1 MTKEIPIHKSKTE
14 QRPSNLNRWVIRH
27 TLEFGN
33 GSLVVSLLLALNISA
48 ASPPPFTLKS
58 GDRVAFLGDTLI
70 ERMQEFNHLELR
82 LTTAWPKRDIIFR
95 NIGWSG
101 DTPRGISR
109 GGLSLLQAGR
119 EPADEGWKQLQKQI
133 ELVKPTVVFLGYGMA
148 SSFENQPE
156 QFGQDMRVLKA
167 AIRKAAGGSVRF
179 VVLSPL
185 RHEHL
190 GRGLPNPAAH
200 NRQLAAHTKELREM
214 AEVDGDAF
222 VLLFDAPAQ
231 LNARPLTQ
239 NGIHPTAEGYKS
251 IAREICRQLKV
262 PAHPRLETPQSGAL
276 RKIIRRKNKL
286 FFDRSRPQNM
296 AYIFGFRKH
305 EQGNNAVEIP
315 KFDPLIA
322 VEEKKIAARRDLPPL
337 KKQPPKKAAAAP
349 AQPAPFTPQKLPEF
363 ETMDGIEINL
373 FAENPSLAKPIQMN
387 FDPQGRLWVA
397 TSSVY
402 PQVKPGQVADDKII
416 VLEDTTGNGRAD
428 KTTVFADGLF
438 IPTGIEPGDGGAYVA
453 QSTQLLHLADTNG
466 DGRADKKRIVL
477 SGFGTEDT
485 HHTLH
490 TLRWGHDGRLYFNQ
504 SIYIRSHVETP
515 HGVVRLKSGGIWHLR
530 PDTLRAGI
538 AYRGWC
544 NPWGHH
550 FDAFGNAFVTDGAGF
565 QGISYAI
572 PGAMYFTYAGARRI
586 MDSISPGNY
595 PKFAGLEILNSPHFP
610 KTFRGA
616 AITCDF
622 RAHRIVRFTLSENGA
637 GFAAKHEGD
646 FIRSSAASF
655 RPIDVKQGPDGALY
669 IADWSNPIIQ
679 HGEVDFRDPRR
690 DKVHGR
696 IWRVTF
702 KNRPLTKK
710 QNFKKLKNEA
720 LFNTLLTDNQYDKRQ
735 ARRVLQERGK
745 EILGDLKK
753 WLARHDEN
761 ETAQLEA
768 LWLHDS
774 IGVVNATLLMLA
786 LEANDARVR
795 AAAMRVLGQWRE
807 RLNTTELHAAAGIR
821 DKHPRVRLEAM
832 RVYAEL
838 KNSTVAHQYA
848 KYALQVL
855 DQPIDEFLDYSL
867 WLTINDLADPFVR
880 GMKNGALNFSDNR
893 AHAEFALR
901 ALETGKAVALISK
914 LVRQRKLPRNGQ
926 GPLIELVGTAGGA
939 DELAILFSQLKSGGF
954 DAAVHARVLTALA
967 SAARLRNA
975 RPRGDLKGLENFID
989 AKDAATR
996 DAAIRLAGAW
1006 KQQTQVAKLLAL
1018 AKGGNSAAF
1027 ASLGQIR
1034 GGKATTGLR
1043 ALATEKQPLPLRQQA
1058 ARTLAVINLRGSL
1071 PQVFAVLKATKD
1083 SQQALELWRVLL
1095 QQKGAGAAFAEGVA
1109 GAQLP
1114 KPVVTAGIRAA
1125 REGGRNEKELVTALA
1140 RSQNMT
1146 LLTKQ
1151 MTAAEL
1157 KALAARAMKE
1167 GDPFAGEKIYRRT
1180 ELACTVCHAIGGA
1193 GGKVGP
1199 DFTSLGTSAQPD
1211 YIIESLW
1218 YPNRKIKEGY
1228 HTTVVETKDNRTLAG
1243 VVVRDAGG
1251 ELVLR
1256 DLANILIS
1264 IPKNQIRKKTA
1275 APVSMM
1281 TPGLITGLAQD
1292 EQLNLYRFLAEL
1304 GKAGPFDATQTGV
1317 ARTWRLLPGTHRVEQ
1332 YGIAKIV
1339 EADFEKKWSNHIL
1352 GAGNSAGWKILPAR
1366 VNGDLP
1372 AADIAQ
1378 TASVGRNVG
1387 LVHVFAG
1394 TKFEMQKTGNVTF
1407 ALPKGLKAQAWLDGK
1422 PLGTANQFKTKIAAG
1437 KHRFVLRL
1445 DAKALPKVLRLESKD
1460 VVFLN
1465 E

>member
-1 MTKEIPIHKSKTE
+1 M
-14 QRPSNLNRWVIRH
+14 
-27 TLEFGN
+27 
-33 GSLVVSLLLALNISA
+33 
-48 ASPPPFTLKS
+48 
-58 GDRVAFLGDTLI
+58 
-70 ERMQEFNHLELR
+70 
-82 LTTAWPKRDIIFR
+82 
-95 NIGWSG
+95 
-101 DTPRGISR
+101 
-109 GGLSLLQAGR
+109 QAGR

-148 SSFENQPE
+148 SSFEGKPE
-156 QFGQDMRVLKA
+156 EFRAEMQALIN
-167 AIRKAAGGSVRF
+167 AIRKQMPKVRF
-179 VVLSPL
+179 VILSPL
-185 RHEHL
+185 RHEA
-190 GRGLPNPAAH
+190 PTNAEQ
-200 NRQLAAHTKELREM
+200 NRQLAAHTTQLGRLADENGIQFI
-214 AEVDGDAF
+214 D
-222 VLLFDAPAQ
+222 LFQLPA
-231 LNARPLTQ
+231 AKRPSITQ
-239 NGIHPTAEGYKS
+239 NGIHAHDAGYRQ
-251 IAREICRQLKV
+251 IAAEICRQLKV
-262 PAHPRLETPQSGAL
+262 PTHPRLATAQAEAL
-276 RKIIRRKNKL
+276 REIIRRKNKL

-315 KFDPLIA
+315 KFDPLVA
-322 VEEKKIAARRDLPPL
+322 EQEKLIAARRDLPPL
-337 KKQPPKKAAAAP
+337 KKEPPKKSAVP
-349 AQPAPFTPQKLPEF
+349 SAPFTPQKLPEF
-363 ETMDGIEINL
+363 DTMPGIEVNL
-373 FAENPSLAKPIQMN
+373 FAENPSLSKPIQMN

-490 TLRWGHDGRLYFNQ
+490 TIRWGHAGRLYFNQ

-530 PDTLRAGI
+530 LDTLQAGI

-550 FDAFGNAFVTDGAGF
+550 FDDFGNAFVTDGAGF

-610 KTFRGA
+610 KSFRGA
-616 AITCDF
+616 AITCDY

-646 FIRSSAASF
+646 FIRSSATSF

-702 KNRPLTKK
+702 KNRPLAKK
-710 QNFKKLKNEA
+710 QNFQKLKNEQ

-735 ARRVLQERGK
+735 ARRVLHERGRK
-745 EILGDLKK
+745 ILPELKK
-753 WLARHDEN
+753 WLAQHDEN

-768 LWLHDS
+768 LWLHDAVN
-774 IGVVNATLLMLA
+774 VVNVNLLMLT

-795 AAAMRVLGQWRE
+795 AAAMRVLGHWHS

-832 RVYAEL
+832 RVYAEM

-848 KYALQVL
+848 KYALQAL
-855 DQPIDEFLDYSL
+855 DQPVDKFLDYSL
-867 WLTINDLADPFVR
+867 WLTVNDLADPFVR
-880 GMKNGALNFSDNR
+880 GMQNGALNFADKR

-901 ALETGKAVALISK
+901 SLETGKAAALLK
-914 LVRQRKLPRNGQ
+914 QLVRQRKLPRDGR
-926 GPLIELVGTAGGA
+926 GPLIELIGTAGGA
-939 DELAILFSQLKSGGF
+939 AELAILFSQLKSDGF
-954 DAAVHARVLTALA
+954 DPAVHSRVLTALA
-967 SAARLRNA
+967 SAARLRNT
-975 RPRGDLKGLENFID
+975 RPTGDLSGVGDFLNSDDRAIQS
-989 AKDAATR
+989 
-996 DAAIRLAGAW
+996 AAIHLVGAW
-1006 KQQTQVAKLLAL
+1006 KQVPQVPALLAI
-1018 AKGGNSAAF
+1018 AAEGDDAAF
-1027 ASLGQIR
+1027 DSLVTIR
-1034 GGKATTGLR
+1034 GRKVVQGLKQLAAEDKPIATRQAAAR
-1043 ALATEKQPLPLRQQA
+1043 ALGT
-1058 ARTLAVINLRGSL
+1058 INLKSSL
-1071 PQVFAVLKATKD
+1071 AEIFAVLKATD
-1083 SQQALELWRVLL
+1083 NANAALELWRVLL
-1095 QQKGAGAAFAEGVA
+1095 QQKGAGAALAEGVA

-1125 REGGRNEKELVTALA
+1125 REGGRNEKALVAALA
-1140 RSQNMT
+1140 RSKNIA
-1146 LLTKQ
+1146 LLIKQ
-1151 MTAAEL
+1151 MTPAEL

-1243 VVVRDAGG
+1243 VVIRDVGG
-1251 ELVLR
+1251 ELVMR
-1256 DLANILIS
+1256 DLANKLIS

-1281 TPGLITGLAQD
+1281 TPGLITGLAED
-1292 EQLNLYRFLAEL
+1292 EQLHLYRFLAEL
-1304 GKAGPFDATQTGV
+1304 GKAGPFDATKTGV

-1332 YGIAKIV
+1332 YGIEKIV
-1339 EADFEKKWSNHIL
+1339 EADFEKKWSNHVL
-1352 GAGNSAGWKILPAR
+1352 GAGNGAGWKILPAR

-1372 AADIAQ
+1372 AADIEQ

-1394 TKFEMQKTGNVTF
+1394 TKFEMQTTGNATF
-1407 ALPKGLKAQAWLDGK
+1407 TLPKGMNAEAWLDGK
-1422 PLGTANQFKTKIAAG
+1422 SLGRANQFTAKVAAG
-1437 KHRFVLRL
+1437 KHRIVLRL
-1445 DAKALPKVLRLESKD
+1445 DAKALPKVLRLESMD
-1460 VVFLN
+1460 VAFLN
-1465 E
+1465 D

>member
-1 MTKEIPIHKSKTE
+1 MKQAIIS
-14 QRPSNLNRWVIRH
+14 I
-27 TLEFGN
+27 F
-33 GSLVVSLLLALNISA
+33 LLFAANISA
-48 ASPPPFTLKS
+48 APLPSFQLKD

-82 LTTAWPKRDIIFR
+82 LTTAWPKRNIIFR

-109 GGLSLLQAGR
+109 AGLSLLQAGR

-148 SSFENQPE
+148 SSFAGESVEFRAQM
-156 QFGQDMRVLKA
+156 QTLMD
-167 AIRKAAGGSVRF
+167 AIRKQEPKVRF
-179 VVLSPL
+179 VILSPL
-185 RHEHL
+185 RHEAL
-190 GRGLPNPAAH
+190 SDGLPNPTQHNIELLAYSEILRTVAKEKGAH
-200 NRQLAAHTKELREM
+200 FVDFFNKPAKRQR
-214 AEVDGDAF
+214 F
-222 VLLFDAPAQ
+222 
-231 LNARPLTQ
+231 TQ
-239 NGIHPTAEGYKS
+239 NGIHAHEAGYRQIAE
-251 IAREICRQLKV
+251 EICRHLKM
-262 PAHPRLETPQSGAL
+262 PTHPRLGTLQAVAL
-276 RKIIRRKNKL
+276 REIIRRKNKL

-322 VEEKKIAARRDLPPL
+322 AEEKKIAARRDLPPL
-337 KKQPPKKAAAAP
+337 KKQPPKKAGAVP
-349 AQPAPFTPQKLPEF
+349 ANHAPFTPQKLPEF
-363 ETMDGIEINL
+363 DTMDGIEINL

-416 VLEDTTGNGRAD
+416 VLEDTTGDGRAD

-466 DGRADKKRIVL
+466 DGRADQKRIIL

-530 PDTLRAGI
+530 PDTLRLGI

-550 FDAFGNAFVTDGAGF
+550 FDEFGNAFVTDGAGF

-610 KTFRGA
+610 KSFRGA
-616 AITCDF
+616 AITCDY

-646 FIRSSAASF
+646 FIRSSATSF

-702 KNRPLTKK
+702 KNHPIAKK
-710 QNFKKLKNEA
+710 QNFQKLKNEA
-720 LFNTLLTDNQYDKRQ
+720 LFNILLTDNQYDKRQ
-735 ARRVLQERGK
+735 ARRVLHERK
-745 EILGDLKK
+745 REILPDLKK
-753 WLARHDEN
+753 WLAQHEEN
-761 ETAQLEA
+761 EIAQLEA
-768 LWLHDS
+768 LWLHDAVD
-774 IGVVNATLLMLA
+774 VVNATLLMLT

-795 AAAMRVLGQWRE
+795 TAAMRVLSHWHD
-807 RLNTTELHAAAGIR
+807 RLRTAELHAAAGIR
-821 DKHPRVRLEAM
+821 DPHPRARLEAM
-832 RVYAEL
+832 RVYAEM
-838 KNSTVAHQYA
+838 KNSSIAHQYA
-848 KYALQVL
+848 KYALQAL
-855 DQPIDEFLDYSL
+855 DSPMDTFLDYGL
-867 WLTINDLADPFVR
+867 WLTLNDLADPFMR
-880 GMKNGALNFSDNR
+880 GMKNGALNFADKR

-901 ALETGKAVALISK
+901 SLDAKKSVALIGQ
-914 LVRQRKLPRNGQ
+914 LVRQRKLPRDGR
-926 GPLIELVGTAGGA
+926 GPLIELIGTVGGA
-939 DELAILFSQLKSGGF
+939 SELAVIFSQLKSGGF
-954 DAAVHARVLTALA
+954 DAAVHLRVLTALA

-975 RPRGDLKGLENFID
+975 RPGGELKGLGNFID

-1018 AKGGNSAAF
+1018 AKGGNSVAF

-1043 ALATEKQPLPLRQQA
+1043 ALAAEKQPLPLRQQA
-1058 ARTLAVINLRGSL
+1058 ARTLAVINLRGNL
-1071 PQVFAVLKATKD
+1071 RQVFAVLKATKD

-1095 QQKGAGAAFAEGVA
+1095 QQKGAGAALAEGVGA
-1109 GAQLP
+1109 AQLP

-1125 REGGRNEKELVTALA
+1125 REGGRNEKLLVAALA
-1140 RSQNMT
+1140 RSQNIA

-1151 MTAAEL
+1151 MTSAEL

-1256 DLANILIS
+1256 DLANKLVS

-1275 APVSMM
+1275 VPVSMM
-1281 TPGLITGLAQD
+1281 TPGLITGLAED
-1292 EQLNLYRFLAEL
+1292 EQLHLYRFLAEL

-1332 YGIAKIV
+1332 YGIEKIV
-1339 EADFEKKWSNHIL
+1339 EADFEKKWFNHIL
-1352 GAGNSAGWKILPAR
+1352 GAGNGAGWKILPAR

-1394 TKFEMQKTGNVTF
+1394 TKFEMQKAGKAKFT
-1407 ALPKGLKAQAWLDGK
+1407 LPKGIKAQAWLNGK
-1422 PLGTANQFKTKIAAG
+1422 SLGSANQFTAKVAAG

-1445 DAKALPKVLRLESKD
+1445 DAKALPEVLRLESKD

-1465 E
+1465 D